1 MYEHIDIHER
11 LRQSEQSRRL
21 AWHVFQEIRH
31 VLEILG
37 DQRIPY
43 EGERKRFRAEGDFLV
58 RALVD
63 LISHCRAHSGR
74 LESEFADLEEL
85 VREHELPREV
95 LQAVRDLS
103 RHQKGIGLSE
113 TELRA
118 RLNRLQELHIL
129 PEHRVQP
136 GAGLD
141 GGEKS
146 PNEG

>member
-1 MYEHIDIHER
+1 MDIHER

-21 AWHVFQEIRH
+21 AWQVLQEIRH

-63 LISHCRAHSGR
+63 LISHCRAHLGR
-74 LESEFADLEEL
+74 LESEFADLERL
-85 VREHELPREV
+85 VAQQELPREV
-95 LQAVRDLS
+95 LQAVLHLS

-118 RLNRLQELHIL
+118 RLNRLQALHIL
-129 PEHRVQP
+129 PEHRIQR
-136 GAGLD
+136 GND
-141 GGEKS
+141 SEGE
-146 PNEG
+146 ERRAD

>member
-1 MYEHIDIHER
+1 MDIQER

-21 AWHVFQEIRH
+21 AWQVLQEIRH

-63 LISHCRAHSGR
+63 LISHCRAHLGR
-74 LESEFADLEEL
+74 LESEFADLERL
-85 VREHELPREV
+85 VREHDLPREV

-103 RHQKGIGLSE
+103 RRQEGIGLSE
-113 TELRA
+113 AELRE
-118 RLNRLQELHIL
+118 RLDRLRELHIL
-129 PEHRVQP
+129 PEHREQREIETDH
-136 GAGLD
+136 GRKKTL
-141 GGEKS
+141 
-146 PNEG
+146 